1 MWSLRVSVV
10 VFCFS
15 YAAEQMTNWLNKSL
29 NAIERVGNRLPEP
42 ATLFVILIAL
52 VMIAAWIAAAAG
64 VAVAH
69 PSTGANIAA
78 RNLFDAELLRRLLTQ
93 MPQTFADFPPLATVL
108 VAMLGI
114 GVADKS
120 GLLKAVLK
128 AFVTRAPSWLLS
140 AAVVF
145 VGVMSSLAFDVGYVV
160 LIPLGAALFQ
170 AAGRHPLAGLAA
182 TFAGVSAGYTA
193 NLLLTAIDPLLAG
206 ITQAAA
212 QVIEPDY
219 VVSVAAN
226 YYLMIALVPALVAGG
241 AWLTDFFVE
250 PRLKDLA
257 VATPGDSP
265 TNEHSAGEARGL
277 YAAGIALLACV
288 VLIALAVV
296 PEDALLR
303 GDDGGLGPFYQSL
316 VALMFLVFLVC
327 GLAFGITAGN
337 IRSDRDV
344 VRMAGEAMSDLGQY
358 IVLAF
363 LAAHFIALF
372 KWSNLGLITAVSG
385 AHGLEALGFTGP
397 VLIIVFIFVAG
408 LINLLIGSSSA
419 KWALIAPVFVPM
431 MMLLG
436 YPPELTQAAY
446 RIGDSATNILTPLM
460 PYFPLVIVFA
470 RKYLPSIGIGT
481 LVATMLPY
489 SIVFGGIGTVMLL
502 AWVLLGLPLGPG
514 L

>member
-1 MWSLRVSVV
+1 MNRLLDSILDW
-10 VFCFS
+10 
-15 YAAEQMTNWLNKSL
+15 
-29 NAIERVGNRLPEP
+29 IERTGNKLPDP
-42 ATLFVILIAL
+42 ATLFVILIGV
-52 VMIAAWIAAAAG
+52 VMVAAWIAASTG
-64 VAVAH
+64 VSVVH
-69 PSTGANIAA
+69 PSTGEAIAA
-78 RNLFDAELLRRLLTQ
+78 RNLFEPELIRRLFTQ
-93 MPQTFADFPPLATVL
+93 MPQTFAEFPPLGTVL
-108 VAMLGI
+108 VVMLGI

-120 GLLKAVLK
+120 GLMTVALKT
-128 AFVTRAPSWLLS
+128 FVTRMPPWLLS

-160 LIPLGAALFQ
+160 LIPLGAFLFR

-182 TFAGVSAGYTA
+182 TFAGVSAGYSA
-193 NLLLTAIDPLLAG
+193 NLLLTAVDPLLAG

-212 QVIEPDY
+212 QVIDPGY
-219 VVSVAAN
+219 TVSVAAN
-226 YYLMIALVPALVAGG
+226 YYLMVALVPVLVLGG
-241 AWLTDFFVE
+241 AWLTDALVE
-250 PRLKDLA
+250 PWLGGVA
-257 VATPGDSP
+257 VKGGIEQPSMDVSDAETRALFAATV
-265 TNEHSAGEARGL
+265 
-277 YAAGIALLACV
+277 ALIVCV

-296 PEDALLR
+296 PHDAVLR
-303 GDDGGLGPFYQSL
+303 DDDGGLTPFYRSL
-316 VALMFLVFLVC
+316 VALMFLVFAIC
-327 GLAFGITAGN
+327 GLVYGVTVGR

-344 VRMAGEAMSDLGQY
+344 VNMSAEAMSDMGHY

-397 VLIIVFIFVAG
+397 ALLVAFIFVAG
-408 LINLLIGSSSA
+408 GINLFIGSASA

-470 RKYLPSIGIGT
+470 RRYKPDLGIGT
-481 LVATMLPY
+481 LVAMMLPY
-489 SIVFGGIGTVMLL
+489 SVMFGLSGS
-502 AWVLLGLPLGPG
+502 VLLLMWMLFGWPLGPG